1 MTARLDDRLTG
12 WRFLLFNAALAA
24 ANVVVL
30 SNVPGYTVL
39 VPYAAGS
46 LQGVTPSFGTWGT
59 TDHMMGI
66 VLGLPL
72 LYLAAARTEITEM
85 HLASVWYRWF
95 IAAGLVILGLIVG
108 PWQLLLFASIDFL
121 GGLWTF
127 VAARGAPRT
136 A

>member
-1 MTARLDDRLTG
+1 MLVGAG
-12 WRFLLFNAALAA
+12 FLLMPN
-24 ANVVVL
+24 VVL
-30 SNVPGYTVL
+30 SVFQIDETEEVWVRVIGL
-39 VPYAAGS
+39 
-46 LQGVTPSFGTWGT
+46 
-59 TDHMMGI
+59 I